1 MATTLERENQGD
13 SDYVLS
19 KSLGGGPLGLGDP
32 DDRSLRKAEREIL
45 IPAKM
50 KEKAKRLKCAS
61 EVKDFGECAKQQG
74 LMMPFMCRP
83 KAKALEECLKAAYSD
98 PAFINLCT
106 EEFLDERS
114 HYRKTGIKAKEKK
127 KDAAL

>member
-1 MATTLERENQGD
+1 MATTLGNGNEGD
-13 SDYVLS
+13 DCVLS

-32 DDRSLRKAEREIL
+32 DDRSLRKAEKEIL

-83 KAKALEECLKAAYSD
+83 KAKSLENCLKAAYSD
-98 PAFINLCT
+98 PAFIALCT
-106 EEFLDERS
+106 EEFLEERA
-114 HYRKTGIKAKEKK
+114 HFRRTGVKAKERK
-127 KDAAL
+127 KDAIL

>member
-1 MATTLERENQGD
+1 MATTLTKDEND
-13 SDYVLS
+13 NEDYVLA

-50 KEKAKRLKCAS
+50 KEKAKRLICPT

-74 LMMPFMCRP
+74 LMMPFMCRS
-83 KAKALEECLKAAYSD
+83 KAWALESCLKAAYAD

-106 EEFLDERS
+106 EEFLEERS
-114 HYRKTGIKAKEKK
+114 HYRRTGVKAKEKK
-127 KDAAL
+127 KDAIL